1 MVRDQ
6 RNDIH
11 PFSYIDR
18 CLPIADWNDAMC
30 ITKGIDL
37 IIEPQETIEYDKEL
51 KEWEAAAAINKQ
63 KAKELTWAKQHV
75 LWLYNKH
82 KHLDQ
87 HGMLPVQ
94 CRIRAMTMRSR
105 LRRDDWA
112 KRYEQHTDEESDED
126 G

>member
-1 MVRDQ
+1 MDPS
-6 RNDIH
+6 IGK
-11 PFSYIDR
+11 PSTPG
-18 CLPIADWNDAMC
+18 LESSTL
-30 ITKGIDL
+30 ITGIDP
-37 IIEPQETIEYDKEL
+37 IT
-51 KEWEAAAAINKQ
+51 
-63 KAKELTWAKQHV
+63 AKELTWAKQHV